1 MRYQVEDNIHN
12 FPFWSGA
19 KDTIAELT
27 IEEMNSL
34 EALIEEIFY
43 DELPTDTQINDF
55 VWFERDTIAQ
65 HLGYDDFDELMHRND
80 ESNLPTE
87 LTVDAVIDIDEDWE
101 DYDEDEK
108 EPAIDNYLW
117 ETYEEC
123 VGSFE
128 WEEDEHCNI
137 HIYNIEW

>member
-1 MRYQVEDNIHN
+1 MRYQVEDNIYN

-27 IEEMNSL
+27 MDEMQSL
-34 EALIEEIFY
+34 ENLIDEIFY
-43 DELPTDTQINDF
+43 DQLPTDTEINDF

-80 ESNLPTE
+80 EPNFPTE
-87 LTVDAVIDIDEDWE
+87 LTVDAVIDIDVDWE
-101 DYDEDEK
+101 DYDEDDK
-108 EPAIDNYLW
+108 YSAIDNYLC
-117 ETYEEC
+117 EEYEE
-123 VGSFE
+123 GATSFE
-128 WEEDEHCNI
+128 WEEDEHFNV